1 MIKYILTHIRLF
13 KRKFRREYQTHTF
26 IWKSFRSFLLV
37 SLFFLLLWPYIRPIF
52 TNIIKVNP
60 CGAEFTLVFISVGLF
75 LFSTYI
81 AIVRQKITFAF
92 ISSSVLFCGS
102 VLLCL
107 AFMDVPMWLCMIIF
121 FIATLL
127 INVLCQQLKPKKKT
141 LSNLPTELLGR
152 SRMFNR
158 IHSVIRT
165 RSNRDNNFEGYASG
179 FVVAIYGEWG
189 SGKTYFLNYLSERL
203 SKCFTKEF
211 YDDKLEVIYTAP
223 YRICKVNLWEYSTP
237 NEAWK
242 GIASIL
248 TSTISGTPSG
258 QHVSRLSSLCTSVMP
273 SPYNGL
279 LFLLTE
285 LFFSSDDKTDRN
297 LVEMISRK
305 IKLGQKVVIIF
316 DDIERANCDIITG
329 LLPLMEK
336 LKRIEGLLIL
346 CAIAKSELVKKLKPI
361 YDEESTFGYLMKVV
375 DISFELPE
383 LTDATIQNKIS
394 HDLCEKYEDC
404 KLLNIFFEKYKL
416 EFRTPRQIER
426 ILDHLSSVERMY
438 FNDVEVSESEEM
450 LMGKQEEFCVF
461 LIEIVRMFYQPV
473 FSEALEMEG
482 GMKWLA
488 SRSMYFSSPLISIDK
503 DYSHRNKFIESY
515 KITGAFIKHDGLLQ
529 EILKR
534 IASYEYPIISRAIKK
549 DYARRLALNDK
560 ESKQFVEIHQ
570 GAIFKNL
577 DEMIIDFF
585 RDKSSAPEYIPEA
598 VACLFEYTINNI
610 WSDYHTEFLF
620 SLIGDYEKKKSM
632 KKYKNYYS
640 SLYINAEHIIRFINS
655 CYHKHNRDIR
665 GKILNAYKLL
675 LRETDMRDHY
685 KALCHCFSLNEHK
698 EEYIEHG
705 SLKKH
710 HETLQEPCIIVCL
723 HLCIYYTMKLIA
735 LILNK
740 SEQFFINEYL
750 LLNVFLFDSNFT
762 YSRCFR
768 YAIKISAEKIEFSEG
783 NTLNFLK
790 YMTIRQDIQ
799 GLPDVTK
806 QLAFC
811 NKIFIMQPLFTKLR
825 PYMRD
830 DVETHNLVQD
840 LKRMCE
846 EALENCNTQKKF
858 QNAVHETLKML
869 TSISVNTATTEQCRN
884 SS

>member
-1 MIKYILTHIRLF
+1 MIRHITVRIRLL
-13 KRKFRREYQTHTF
+13 KRNVCREYKKYPF
-26 IWKSFRSFLLV
+26 IWKSFLLFLCV

-60 CGAEFTLVFISVGLF
+60 CGAELTLVFISVGLF
-75 LFSTYI
+75 LFSTYV

-92 ISSSVLFCGS
+92 ISSTVLFCGS

-121 FIATLL
+121 FSATLL

-279 LFLLTE
+279 LFLLTK
-285 LFFSSDDKTDRN
+285 LFFSSDDKMDRN

-336 LKRIEGLLIL
+336 LKRIEGLLVL
-346 CAIAKSELVKKLKPI
+346 CAIAKKELVEKLKPI
-361 YDEESTFGYLMKVV
+361 YDEETTSGYLTKIV

-416 EFRTPRQIER
+416 EFHTPRQIER
-426 ILDHLSSVERMY
+426 ILDHLSSIERMY
-438 FNDVEVSESEEM
+438 FNNVVLNESEG
-450 LMGKQEEFCVF
+450 LSINQREEFCVF
-461 LIEIVRMFYQPV
+461 LIEIVRMFYQSV
-473 FSEALEMEG
+473 FNEALEKKG
-482 GMKWLA
+482 GMKELA
-488 SRSMYFSSPLISIDK
+488 SRSMFFSSPLISIDK
-503 DYSHRNKFIESY
+503 DNSRRNEFIEGY
-515 KITGAFIKHDGLLQ
+515 KITGAYIEHDGLLQ

-534 IASYEYPIISRAIKK
+534 IASYEAPIISRAIKK

-560 ESKQFVEIHQ
+560 ESKQFIEIHQ
-570 GAIFKNL
+570 GAISKNL

-585 RDKSSAPEYIPEA
+585 HDKSSAPEYIPEA
-598 VACLFEYTINNI
+598 VVCLFEYTINNI
-610 WSDYHTEFLF
+610 WSDYHAEFF
-620 SLIGDYEKKKSM
+620 CSLIGDYEKKKSI
-632 KKYKNYYS
+632 KKYNNYYL
-640 SLYINAEHIIRFINS
+640 SLYINSEHIIRFINS

-675 LRETDMRDHY
+675 LRETDIRDYY
-685 KALCHCFSLNEHK
+685 KALCHCFSLNEYD

-705 SLKKH
+705 SLKKN
-710 HETLQEPCIIVCL
+710 HEALQEPCITVRL
-723 HLCIYYTMKLIA
+723 YLCIYYTMELID

-740 SEQFFINEYL
+740 KEQFIKNEYS
-750 LLNVFLFDSNFT
+750 LLNVFLFDTIFA

-768 YAIKISAEKIEFSEG
+768 YAIKIAAEKIEFSES

-790 YMTIRQDIQ
+790 YMTIRRDIQ

-825 PYMRD
+825 PNMRD

-846 EALENCNTQKKF
+846 GALENCNTQKKF
-858 QNAVHETLKML
+858 QNAVRETLKML
-869 TSISVNTATTEQCRN
+869 TSISVNTTTTEQC
-884 SS
+884 SK